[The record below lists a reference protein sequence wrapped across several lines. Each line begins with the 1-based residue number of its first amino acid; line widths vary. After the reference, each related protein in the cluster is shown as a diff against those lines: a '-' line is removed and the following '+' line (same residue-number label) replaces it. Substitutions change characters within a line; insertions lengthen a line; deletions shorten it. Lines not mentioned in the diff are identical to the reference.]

1 MPGCGCHGGCPSGPS
16 RSPSPPRDCGI
27 EVVHGGIRLTPAR
40 IANAALEEGV
50 ARVSAPKG
58 YQIQDIMG
66 DVVDI
71 AVGYG
76 RAA

>member
-1 MPGCGCHGGCPSGPS
+1 M
-16 RSPSPPRDCGI
+16 
-27 EVVHGGIRLTPAR
+27 VHGGIRLTPAR